1 MASVLACSDNISA
14 SCSELIATL
23 TLLRRTQHLQV
34 LESCCPL
41 VTHRSTCAPTGSA
54 CGGGRRRSHDV
65 LDSSGGLR
73 LHFCD
78 GFRVYTDATMS
89 FTNFCPAITSS
100 SYRRATHGAVP
111 HQRSVSSNN
120 GVRRYLSGGITELA
134 FLREEEE
141 EDKTLQIILDD
152 LFPEFQ
158 TYGARCDPTEGLSN
172 TESTCVVCDG

>member
-1 MASVLACSDNISA
+1 MLLCRRPRRARSICPHPLDHGLRVGLLRQYLRQLLRADRHPHPPN
-14 SCSELIATL
+14 

-54 CGGGRRRSHDV
+54 CSGGRRRSHDV

-89 FTNFCPAITSS
+89 FTNFCAAITSS
-100 SYRRATHGAVP
+100 SYRRA
-111 HQRSVSSNN
+111 
-120 GVRRYLSGGITELA
+120 
-134 FLREEEE
+134 
-141 EDKTLQIILDD
+141 
-152 LFPEFQ
+152 
-158 TYGARCDPTEGLSN
+158 
-172 TESTCVVCDG
+172 